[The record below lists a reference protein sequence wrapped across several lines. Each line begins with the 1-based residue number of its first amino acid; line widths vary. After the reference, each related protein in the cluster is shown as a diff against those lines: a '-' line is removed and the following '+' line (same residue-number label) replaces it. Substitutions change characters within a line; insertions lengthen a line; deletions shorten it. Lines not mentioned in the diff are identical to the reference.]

1 VRRPLITVAVAL
13 AAVTLVF
20 AIRSGTFAGGS
31 QSAAEPG
38 SGTVAFPFAPS
49 PNARSAGASV
59 TAGPIGPRPAARP
72 GPVTPAPAM
81 PRARPATVR
90 PRLAPLPALRAPIA
104 PPVPPQQFCYFEPPP
119 DPGHAFYFTR
129 GIYTSYRGWGRR
141 GGGSW
146 SVDWP
151 KSDCQFNIVLQRL
164 TNIDSYLE
172 PNAVALD
179 DPALLRFPYVY
190 ILEVGRIA
198 LSPGEISNL
207 RDFLLKG
214 GFLFVDDFWGDNEWY
229 PFEDAMRQVLP
240 EYPIEPL
247 PLEHEYFHAFYS
259 VDEVLQVPNRGNA
272 RYGVTSECGGC
283 YPEVYG
289 IFDDERRLMVVINW
303 NTDLGDAWEWAEQPD
318 YPVKYST
325 YAFEVGVNAI
335 IYAMSH

>member
-1 VRRPLITVAVAL
+1 MVA
-13 AAVTLVF
+13 
-20 AIRSGTFAGGS
+20 
-31 QSAAEPG
+31 
-38 SGTVAFPFAPS
+38 
-49 PNARSAGASV
+49 
-59 TAGPIGPRPAARP
+59 
-72 GPVTPAPAM
+72 
-81 PRARPATVR
+81 
-90 PRLAPLPALRAPIA
+90 PRLAPPGALRAPIA
-104 PPVPPQQFCYFEPPP
+104 PPSDLRAPTTPLAPPQQYYAPAPASN
-119 DPGHAFYFTR
+119 HAFYFTR
-129 GIYTSYRGWGRR
+129 GIYSSYRGWGRR

-151 KSDCQFNIVLQRL
+151 KSDRQFNIVLRRL
-164 TNIDSYLE
+164 TNIDSFLE
-172 PNAVALD
+172 PHAVALD
-179 DPALLRFPYVY
+179 DPALLRYPYVY

-214 GFLFVDDFWGDNEWY
+214 GFLFVDDFWGNNQWY

-318 YPVKYST
+318 YPVRYST

>member
-1 VRRPLITVAVAL
+1 
-13 AAVTLVF
+13 
-20 AIRSGTFAGGS
+20 
-31 QSAAEPG
+31 
-38 SGTVAFPFAPS
+38 
-49 PNARSAGASV
+49 
-59 TAGPIGPRPAARP
+59 
-72 GPVTPAPAM
+72 
-81 PRARPATVR
+81 
-90 PRLAPLPALRAPIA
+90 LRAPITPLA
-104 PPVPPQQFCYFEPPP
+104 PPQQYYAPAPA
-119 DPGHAFYFTR
+119 GNHAFYFTR
-129 GIYTSYRGWGRR
+129 GIYSSYSGWGRR

-146 SVDWP
+146 SVDYP
-151 KSDCQFNIVLQRL
+151 KSDRQFNIVLRRL

-172 PNAVALD
+172 PHAVALD
-179 DPALLRFPYVY
+179 DPALLRYPYVY

-214 GFLFVDDFWGDNEWY
+214 GFLFVDDFWGNEWY

-247 PLEHEYFHAFYS
+247 PLDHEYFHAFYS
-259 VDEVLQVPNRGNA
+259 VDEVLQVPNVSNA
-272 RYGVTSECGGC
+272 RAGITSECGGC

-303 NTDLGDAWEWAEQPD
+303 NTDLGDAWEWAERPD

>member
-1 VRRPLITVAVAL
+1 VRRPLMTVAVAV

-20 AIRSGTFAGGS
+20 AIRSGTFAGSSGY
-31 QSAAEPG
+31 AAEPG
-38 SGTVAFPFAPS
+38 SATEAFPFATS
-49 PNARSAGASV
+49 PNTRSAGPSE
-59 TAGPIGPRPAARP
+59 TAGPIAPRPAAGP
-72 GPVTPAPAM
+72 GPVTSAPAM
-81 PRARPATVR
+81 PRARPGTVR
-90 PRLAPLPALRAPIA
+90 PRLAPPAALRAPITPLA
-104 PPVPPQQFCYFEPPP
+104 PPQQYYAPAPA
-119 DPGHAFYFTR
+119 GNHAFYFTR
-129 GIYTSYRGWGRR
+129 GIYSSYSGWGRR

-146 SVDWP
+146 SVDYP
-151 KSDCQFNIVLQRL
+151 KSDRQFNIVLRRL

-172 PNAVALD
+172 PHAVALD
-179 DPALLRFPYVY
+179 DPALLRYPYVY

-214 GFLFVDDFWGDNEWY
+214 GFLFVDDFWGNEWY

-247 PLEHEYFHAFYS
+247 PLDHEYFHAFYS
-259 VDEVLQVPNRGNA
+259 VDEVLQVPNVSNA
-272 RYGVTSECGGC
+272 RAGITSECGGC

-303 NTDLGDAWEWAEQPD
+303 NTDLGDAWEWAERPD

>member
-1 VRRPLITVAVAL
+1 MRRPLMTVAVAL
-13 AAVTLVF
+13 AAVTFVV

-31 QSAAEPG
+31 ESAAEPG
-38 SGTVAFPFAPS
+38 SATEAFPFATS
-49 PNARSAGASV
+49 PNTRSAGLSGRIA
-59 TAGPIGPRPAARP
+59 TRPAASA
-72 GPVTPAPAM
+72 GPMTPAPAM

-90 PRLAPLPALRAPIA
+90 PRLAPLPALRAPITPITPLA
-104 PPVPPQQFCYFEPPP
+104 PPQQFCHFESPP

-129 GIYTSYRGWGRR
+129 GMYSSYRGWGRR
-141 GGGSW
+141 GGSW
-146 SVDWP
+146 ATDWP

-179 DPALLRFPYVY
+179 DPALLRYPYVY

-214 GFLFVDDFWGDNEWY
+214 GFLFVDDFWGNDEWY

-259 VDEVLQVPNRGNA
+259 VDEIQQVPNRENA

-283 YPEVYG
+283 YAEVYG

-318 YPVKYST
+318 YPVRYST

>member
-1 VRRPLITVAVAL
+1 MRRLLLTGAVAAATL
-13 AAVTLVF
+13 AFAFRSVGSAPESGPDAV
-20 AIRSGTFAGGS
+20 SDGS
-31 QSAAEPG
+31 SPG
-38 SGTVAFPFAPS
+38 HVAFPFAAAPDGTAHA
-49 PNARSAGASV
+49 PDLAALIPARLEE
-59 TAGPIGPRPAARP
+59 RP
-72 GPVTPAPAM
+72 GPPPSF
-81 PRARPATVR
+81 
-90 PRLAPLPALRAPIA
+90 ALRVKSPLA
-104 PPVPPQQFCYFEPPP
+104 QQYCDFDPPP

-129 GIYTSYRGWGRR
+129 GVYSNYRGWGRR

-151 KSDCQFNIVLQRL
+151 KSDCQFNVVLKRL

-214 GFLFVDDFWGDNEWY
+214 GFLFVDDFWGNNEWY

-247 PLEHEYFHAFYS
+247 PLDHEYFHTFYD
-259 VDEVLQVPNRGNA
+259 VDEVHQVPNVNNA
-272 RYGVTSECGGC
+272 RWGVTSECGGC
-283 YPEVYG
+283 YAEVYG
-289 IFDDERRLMVVINW
+289 IFDEKRRLMVVINW

-318 YPVKYST
+318 YPVRYST